1 MNGGGDGMEVGFEP
15 EDLPLLVEWRGGPE
29 GGHLLLK
36 DEIGK
41 FDVATRM
48 ALVLTMAGFGIGMA
62 LATFPKMEREMM
74 SQVLL
79 EDALRVADEVL
90 GEKVDEE
97 EAGR

>member
-1 MNGGGDGMEVGFEP
+1 MSGRGDGMEGGFEP

-36 DEIGK
+36 DGIGK

-62 LATFPKMEREMM
+62 LATLPKMDREMM
-74 SQVLL
+74 SQGLL
-79 EDALRVADEVL
+79 EDALRVANEVF
-90 GEKVDEE
+90 GEEVDEE